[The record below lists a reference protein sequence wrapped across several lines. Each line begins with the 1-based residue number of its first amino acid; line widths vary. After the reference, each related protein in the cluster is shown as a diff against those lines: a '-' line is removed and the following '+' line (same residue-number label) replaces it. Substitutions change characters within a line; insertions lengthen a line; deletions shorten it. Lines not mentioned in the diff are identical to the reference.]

1 MVKRAMVLA
10 AVGMLAGCLA
20 LFGCSSGDG
29 AGGSG
34 SQDGEGQQEPQAA
47 SQEKKEAPESK
58 YAVTI
63 DDGVV
68 GEDYQG
74 NPALI
79 VTFTFTNNSDDAT
92 SFLVAI
98 SDKAYQNGVQLERAI
113 RTDGDSQS
121 SMKDIKPGAT
131 VTVEQAYV
139 LDDQSEV
146 TVECTELISFD
157 DTVLAEKAFTVA

>member
-1 MVKRAMVLA
+1 MVKRAMVFVA
-10 AVGMLAGCLA
+10 AGMLAGCLA

-29 AGGSG
+29 AGGGG
-34 SQDGEGQQEPQAA
+34 SQDAADKQEPQAA
-47 SQEKKEAPESK
+47 GQQEQEAPESK

-68 GEDYQG
+68 GEDYKG
-74 NPALI
+74 NPALV

-92 SFLVAI
+92 SFLAAI
-98 SDKAYQNGVQLERAI
+98 SDKAYQNGVQLESAI

-146 TVECTELISFD
+146 TVECTEFISFN
-157 DTVLAEKAFTVA
+157 DTVLAEKTFTVA